1 MRVIFF
7 GTPQFAVPSLEWLL
21 AHPEFD
27 VLAAVT
33 QPDKRRG
40 RGSSL
45 IASEVKQVA
54 LAQQIPVW
62 QPQRLKKDTATLTQ
76 LAAASA
82 DVFVVVAYGQILS
95 PQILAM
101 PRLGCINVH
110 GSLLPKYRGAAPI
123 QWSLYHGE
131 GETGVTTML
140 MDAGMDTGEI
150 LLKASTPIGL
160 LDNAWE
166 IAHTLANQGAELLR
180 ETLLQLERG
189 ILTPIPQNSAEATY
203 APLIAKE
210 DCAIDWTRPALD
222 IHNQVRG
229 FFPNCTSIFRDKPL
243 KVMKTVPLGEEYWAQ
258 LPSSF
263 EPMARQWTNFASLSG
278 IAGEVVGTIKNFGA
292 IVQTGRGLL
301 LLQELQ
307 IAGKRPQSG
316 WDFVNGSHL
325 QVGEMLIDFSRGD

>member
-7 GTPQFAVPSLEWLL
+7 GTPHFAVPSLEGLL
-21 AHPEFD
+21 ARPEFE

-45 IASEVKQVA
+45 TASEVKQVA
-54 LAQQIPVW
+54 LARQIPVW
-62 QPQRLKKDTATLTQ
+62 QPQRLRQDTVTLAQ
-76 LAAASA
+76 LAAAAA
-82 DVFVVVAYGQILS
+82 DAFVVVAYGQILS
-95 PQILAM
+95 TQVLAM
-101 PRLGCINVH
+101 PRLGCINLH

-131 GETGVTTML
+131 QETGATTML
-140 MDAGMDTGEI
+140 MDAGMDTGDM
-150 LLKASTPIGL
+150 LLKTDTPIAL

-166 IAHTLANQGAELLR
+166 IATALANQGAELLI

-189 ILTPIPQNSAEATY
+189 ALSPMPQNPAEATY
-203 APLIAKE
+203 APPITKE
-210 DCAIDWTRPALD
+210 DCVIDWTRPALA

-229 FFPNCTSIFRDKPL
+229 FFPNCTASFRDKPL

-258 LPSSF
+258 LPPDF
-263 EPMARQWTNFASLSG
+263 ESLARQWDNLASLSG
-278 IAGEVVGTIKNFGA
+278 IAGEVVSTVKNFGV
-292 IVQTGRGLL
+292 IVQTGKGLL

-307 IAGKRPQSG
+307 LSGKRPQSG

-325 QVGEMLIDFSRGD
+325 QIGEIFS